1 MQTILKPEK
10 LKITKNDSVIVYLLN
25 ADYMEVKH
33 DAVACGLSMT
43 DWVKRSLKN
52 IPYVEFDYD
61 GSDLIEFLKPRL
73 VNSKFVV
80 VLFSFTP
87 LITSP
92 TILKIMEYSLVK
104 DINACK
110 FNGGFAFKTEYI
122 KSAKKVMFDAFLP
135 LDDEEMLM
143 VSSLNDFRKAEKI
156 LQNRIINEHLA
167 NGVEILGN
175 VQIDAQVEIEPS
187 VMVFSGNILKGNTIV
202 GENTILKE
210 NNVIDNCVVG
220 SDCCIANSNLTNSKI
235 EDNVYVLPYCYIN
248 NSTIRKNC
256 YISSNLTIEN
266 RTIRKGTRLKENK

>member
-1 MQTILKPEK
+1 MQTLLETEK
-10 LKITKNDSVIVYLLN
+10 LKTVKNDSVIVYLLN
-25 ADYMEVKH
+25 VDYLGVKH

-43 DWVKRSLKN
+43 EWVKRSLKG

-61 GSDLIEFLKPRL
+61 GSDLIEFLRPRL

-87 LITSP
+87 LITTP

-110 FNGGFAFKTEYI
+110 FNGGFAFKAEYVRT
-122 KSAKKVMFDAFLP
+122 AKKVMFDAFLP

-143 VSSLNDFRKAEKI
+143 VSSQKDLKKAEGI
-156 LQNRIINEHLA
+156 LQNRIINQHSA

-175 VQIDAQVEIEPS
+175 VRIDAQVEIAPKT
-187 VMVFSGNILKGNTIV
+187 MIFSGNVLKGNTVI

-210 NNVIDNCVVG
+210 NNIIENCAVG

-235 EDNVYVLPYCYIN
+235 EDNVYILPYCYLN
-248 NSTIRKNC
+248 NATIRKNC

-266 RTIRKGTRLKENK
+266 KTIRKGTRLKENK